1 MCGIVGAL
9 DTGRSD
15 ALLDDVRR
23 AACQLKHRGPDD
35 FGYFVLEAHSQR
47 ATLLHREATVFSGL
61 FEPRALPVSVVLG
74 HRRLSI
80 IDLSESA
87 AQPMTLQQGRYCIIH
102 NGEIYNY
109 RALRREL
116 ETLGHSFRTA
126 SDTEVL
132 LAAYV
137 QWGVEVL
144 DRIEGMFAFA
154 VLDLKKQVLFLARD
168 AFGIKPLYYSC
179 KQGRLAF
186 ASEIPALLEFPWI
199 GRRANP
205 NRVFEHLNYW
215 TTDQTSGTFLEDIR
229 ALPAAHYLEVPLG
242 AAPATVTPACY
253 WDIPR
258 DHREDIGLAEAASRL
273 RELFLESV
281 ELHLQTDVPWCVAL
295 SGGIDSSSLTMA
307 ARQILGKDPPIHT
320 VSFLANDP
328 ALNEEIW
335 VDTVNHAAGA
345 TSHKLQIADAD
356 LGNDFSRLVKVQ
368 GQPMVTPVVYAQH
381 RVFRKAGECGFKVL
395 LEGQGADEL
404 LAGYPFYLQARLAS
418 MLKHGNWL
426 SAARFLW
433 SAPPRF
439 LISRKHVLW
448 HALQRAYPKWP
459 RTQAS
464 NLIAP
469 WISAAWAERQG
480 VRGDRPPSSS
490 RSGSSDH
497 HLRAMVYDAVKETKL
512 PSLLRYGDHNAMAA
526 SVENR
531 VPFLTRK
538 MAGFLCSLPEEHIIA
553 NDGTSK
559 AVFRKA
565 MSGITPEFVLRRKN
579 RIGFEPPYRKWMQA
593 MKPVLQETLKR
604 ARSLAVFDEVGLRGM
619 CDQLQNDGIRTVS
632 FANRVWRAACLA
644 EWAMRYGVEFE

>member
-9 DTGRSD
+9 DTARPD
-15 ALLDDVRR
+15 ALLNDVRR
-23 AACQLKHRGPDD
+23 AACRLKHRGPDD
-35 FGYFVLEAHSQR
+35 FGDLVFEGHSAR
-47 ATLLHREATVFSGL
+47 VSLFHRETAVFSQV
-61 FEPRALPVSVVLG
+61 FEPPASPVNVVLG

-80 IDLSESA
+80 IDLSQSA
-87 AQPMTLQQGRYCIIH
+87 AQPMTLQQGRYSIIQ

-109 RALRREL
+109 LALRREL
-116 ETLGHSFRTA
+116 EALGHRFRTA

-137 QWGVEVL
+137 QWGREAL

-179 KQGRLAF
+179 KEGRLAF

-199 GRRANP
+199 SRRANP
-205 NRVFEHLNYW
+205 SRVFEHLNHW
-215 TTDQTSGTFLEDIR
+215 TTDQTSGTFFADIR
-229 ALPAAHYLEVPLG
+229 VLPAAHYLEVPLN
-242 AAPATVTPACY
+242 AAPTAVAPTCY

-258 DHREDIGLAEAASRL
+258 DHNQDIGFDEAAARL
-273 RELFLESV
+273 RQLFLESV

-295 SGGIDSSSLTMA
+295 SGGTDSSSVTMA
-307 ARQILGKDPPIHT
+307 ARRILGQDKPIHT

-328 ALNEEIW
+328 ALDEEVWI
-335 VDTVNHAAGA
+335 DTVNLAAGA
-345 TSHKLQIADAD
+345 TSHKLRIEDSD
-356 LGNDFSRLVKVQ
+356 LGNDFSRLVQVQ

-418 MLKHGNWL
+418 MLKRGEWL
-426 SAARFLW
+426 SAAHFLW

-439 LISRKHVLW
+439 LASRKHVLW
-448 HALQRAYPKWP
+448 YALERAYPRWP
-459 RTQAS
+459 RRPAAKS
-464 NLIAP
+464 IAP
-469 WISAAWAERQG
+469 WISADWAQKQDVQG
-480 VRGDRPPSSS
+480 DPAPATA
-490 RSGSSDH
+490 RSAGPY
-497 HLRAMVYDAVKETKL
+497 HLREMIYDAVKETKL

-538 MAGFLCSLPEEHIIA
+538 LAGFLFSLPEEYILA
-553 NDGTSK
+553 NQGTTKS
-559 AVFRKA
+559 VFRKA

-579 RIGFEPPYRKWMQA
+579 KIGFEPPYTKWMQA
-593 MKPVLQETLKR
+593 MLPVLEDTLER
-604 ARSLAVFDEVGLRGM
+604 ARAFAVFDQDGLLGMRG
-619 CDQLQNDGIRTVS
+619 QLKNEGVRTVT
-632 FANRVWRAACLA
+632 FANRTWRAACLA
-644 EWAMRYGVEFE
+644 EWATQYGVEFD